1 MVTSQVA
8 QSLSG
13 AYVSVVGGYLDSN
26 VSGQVIANLVSGSCI
41 LHSVVIGQAVSGGCF
56 AIWDSMS
63 GTVGM
68 IESQVYAG
76 SALGMPQTL
85 VYDMSMQSGIVIV
98 TSGNSWNI
106 TVTYR

>member
-1 MVTSQVA
+1 MPISQEA
-8 QSLSG
+8 QNLSG

-41 LHSVVIGQAVSGGCF
+41 LHTVVIGQAVSAGVFCV
-56 AIWDSMS
+56 WDSMS
-63 GTVGM
+63 GAVGM

-76 SALGMPQTL
+76 TAIGMPQTL
-85 VYDMSMQSGIVIV
+85 TYDITMQSGIVII
-98 TSGNSWNI
+98 TSGNWNL